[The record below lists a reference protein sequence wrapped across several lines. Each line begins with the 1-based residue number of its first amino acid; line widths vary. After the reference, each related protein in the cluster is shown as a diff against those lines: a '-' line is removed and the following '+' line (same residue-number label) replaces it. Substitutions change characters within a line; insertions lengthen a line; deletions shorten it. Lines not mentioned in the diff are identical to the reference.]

1 MSFPGGPDRLEH
13 AYQIALA
20 RLLAERTSEGYWVG
34 ELSTSALSTATA
46 VSALSLVRKATSTT
60 EPFDTLIH
68 DGLSW
73 LATHQNADGGW
84 GDTVKSFSNISTTM
98 LARAAFHLAGA
109 AAEHA
114 RVLTQADDYTRR
126 HFGASPEQQ
135 AEAVR
140 ARYGKDRTFAVPILT
155 TCALAGLVQ
164 WNEVPSLPFE
174 LACFPQSWFRFLR
187 LRVVSYALPALIA
200 IGQCV
205 WHHRRPRNPIAR
217 FIRRLARRRSL
228 RVLETIQPPNGGFL
242 EATPLTS
249 FVTLS
254 LASIGLAEHPVA
266 RKGTDFIIN
275 SVRPDGSWPIDTNL
289 STWVTTLSINALAAA
304 GELDRLDPLPELRDW
319 LLRQQYL
326 ERHPYTGAD
335 PGGWAWTP
343 LPGGVPDADDTP
355 GALLALH
362 HLTEQQRSPVD
373 DFVHETIGPVKL
385 EERAERCCPPPL
397 DYSGQRG
404 QVGFHVVCGLSWLRN
419 LQNRNGGW
427 PTFCRGWG
435 HLPFDRSGTDLTAH
449 AMRALGAWK
458 GQLLASGVARAFVE
472 AFTQTVRV
480 DGVHV
485 EFPSTSDIKSAT
497 DDGFAHL
504 ARSQRPDGSWLPL
517 WFGNQHAPN
526 DENPTYGTARVL
538 AAYRDLNNM
547 NSDPARR
554 GVVWLLS
561 VQNEDGGW
569 GGAAHT
575 PSSIEETALAVEVLL
590 DARPEAEAAVNN
602 GLRWLVQQIESGGL
616 DQPTP
621 IGFYFAKL
629 WYFEKLYPIIFTVA
643 ALGKARHKLSDRQK
657 TATEEPA
664 PS

>member
-1 MSFPGGPDRLEH
+1 MSLPAIPDRLEA
-13 AYQIALA
+13 AYQTALA
-20 RLLAERTSEGYWVG
+20 RLLAERTPEGHWVG

-46 VSALSLVRKATSTT
+46 VSALCLVRKATSAT
-60 EPFDTLIH
+60 EPFDALIRG
-68 DGLSW
+68 GLSW
-73 LATHQNADGGW
+73 LVAHQNEGGGW

-114 RVLTQADDYTRR
+114 GALAKSEEYMRR
-126 HFGASPEQQ
+126 FGTTPEEQ

-155 TCALAGLVQ
+155 TCALAGLVS

-217 FIRRLARRRSL
+217 LVRRLARRRSL
-228 RVLETIQPPNGGFL
+228 RVLEAIQPPNGGFL

-266 RKGTDFIIN
+266 RKGADFLVK
-275 SVRPDGSWPIDTNL
+275 SVRTDGSWPIDTNL
-289 STWVTTLSINALAAA
+289 ATWVTTLSVNALAAA
-304 GELDRLDPLPELRDW
+304 GELGNLDRLPELRDW

-326 ERHPYTGAD
+326 ERHPYTGAE
-335 PGGWAWTP
+335 PGAWAWTP

-355 GALLALH
+355 GAIIALWN
-362 HLTEQQRSPVD
+362 LSP
-373 DFVHETIGPVKL
+373 EN
-385 EERAERCCPPPL
+385 EACL
-397 DYSGQRG
+397 DAREAAL
-404 QVGFHVVCGLSWLRN
+404 FWLRD
-419 LQNRNGGW
+419 LQNRDGGW

-435 HLPFDRSGTDLTAH
+435 HLPFDRSGADLTAH
-449 AMRALGAWK
+449 ALRALAIDDPMFPKHVHRWWIECGK
-458 GQLLASGVARAFVE
+458 AF
-472 AFTQTVRV
+472 
-480 DGVHV
+480 
-485 EFPSTSDIKSAT
+485 
-497 DDGFAHL
+497 L

-538 AAYRDLNNM
+538 AAYRDLDM
-547 NSDPARR
+547 MGTTPARR
-554 GVVWLLS
+554 GVAWLLS
-561 VQNEDGGW
+561 AQNEDSGW
-569 GGAAHT
+569 GGAAGT

-590 DARPEAEAAVNN
+590 DAGPGAEPAVNN
-602 GLRWLVQQIESGGL
+602 GLRWLVQQVESGGL

-629 WYFEKLYPIIFTVA
+629 WYFERLYPLIFAVA
-643 ALGKARHKLSDRQK
+643 ALGRARRKLSDRQK
-657 TATEEPA
+657 SAYQEPA